1 MSSVI
6 TSAQQ
11 FPPPLQMNIK
21 GPALTRQGVT
31 EKYRSFCEKLSL
43 LPLTVDEE
51 NVSGDFTL
59 DYGRRGHR
67 EIHRD
72 EERGLSFVTSHWVGD
87 PGTPFEGCF
96 GGDIDLD
103 EVSEAVP
110 DRPQPVR
117 VNHIVINGEGF
128 ETVKSKTPDSRL
140 TIKTRYIEQD
150 PDAPGPWRSYCPVPV
165 ELDTEIDFYSLAP
178 TDHEGIQ
185 EVSSGDL
192 GRFAHGSRDGRFH
205 SSFGT
210 GAHTEGTGEAER
222 THVWD
227 HFQRGSVKQTEH
239 SVRHKGQTL
248 SVADVPRGYR
258 GEVPPD
264 FGQRRNGTCFTSFTQ
279 AK

>member
-6 TSAQQ
+6 TSAQE
-11 FPPPLQMNIK
+11 FPPPIQMNIK
-21 GPALTRQGVT
+21 GRALTREQVT

-43 LPLTVDEE
+43 LPLTVDQE

-59 DYGRRGHR
+59 DHGRSGHR
-67 EIHRD
+67 EIRHD
-72 EERGLSFVTSHWVGD
+72 ERGQSFVTSHWVGD
-87 PGTPFEGCF
+87 PRTPYEGCF
-96 GGDIDLD
+96 GGHIDLV
-103 EVSEAVP
+103 EVSEAAP
-110 DRPQPVR
+110 DRPQSVR
-117 VNHIVINGEGF
+117 VFHTVINGEGF
-128 ETVKSKTPDSRL
+128 ETVKGKTPDSRL

-150 PDAPGPWRSYCPVPV
+150 PDAPGPGPAYLPVPV
-165 ELDTEIDFYSLAP
+165 ELDPHLDFYSLAP
-178 TDHEGIQ
+178 TDSAGVQ
-185 EVSSGDL
+185 EVASEDL
-192 GRFAHGSRDGRFH
+192 GRFVHGSREGRFH

-210 GAHTEGTGEAER
+210 GAHAEGTGEAAR

-227 HFQRGSVKQTEH
+227 HFQRGSVELTEH

-264 FGQRRNGTCFTSFTQ
+264 FGQRRNGTCFTSFTL